1 MGLATH
7 SLTEL
12 RKERKSLAYRRTCT
26 GGSSTQIQSPR
37 YWQGMIH
44 QSHGELQGACL
55 GYLSGGIDVCGSVG
69 PRVRGHPFRQNQKA
83 RCGALACL
91 QRNLGLRSKY
101 QVEIELTLHCQL
113 ISSAPPTLRLRS
125 FVGLYKWIYL
135 VAASNRDVR
144 LFSYRCSCR
153 GSILVSSTS
162 TPTYPV
168 IISSQVCSP

>member
-1 MGLATH
+1 MALDLEDVRAR
-7 SLTEL
+7 EL
-12 RKERKSLAYRRTCT
+12 LRRAGRGRNEGVQRFYEAHLNNYLNFHRPCGQAETITDAKGKPKRVYRQYAIPEEIFQKLPKA
-26 GGSSTQIQSPR
+26 SR
-37 YWQGMIH
+37 YIKPGQTM
-44 QSHGELQGACL
+44 
-55 GYLSGGIDVCGSVG
+55 
-69 PRVRGHPFRQNQKA
+69 R
-83 RCGALACL
+83 AL
-91 QRNLGLRSKY
+91 
-101 QVEIELTLHCQL
+101 
-113 ISSAPPTLRLRS
+113 SAPLTLRLRS